1 MSYISSRTTA
11 LAAAVFTLF
20 VASPALAK
28 TTTHHHQH
36 ARVLMQAGYAAPVT
50 RLLYQPASDSSR
62 DCDLPSSGCTDG
74 MRISN

>member
-1 MSYISSRTTA
+1 MSHISSRTTA

-20 VASPALAK
+20 VASPVLAK
-28 TTTHHHQH
+28 TPTHHHQH

-62 DCDLPSSGCTDG
+62 DCDMPSSGCVTG
-74 MRISN
+74 TSISN

>member
-1 MSYISSRTTA
+1 MSHISSRTTA

-20 VASPALAK
+20 VASLAK

-36 ARVLMQAGYAAPVT
+36 ARVLMQAGSAAPVIT
-50 RLLYQPASDSSR
+50 NVNFSK
-62 DCDLPSSGCTDG
+62 DCDLPSSGCSDG